1 MTRKIFSPT
10 AEERLAEHTRIL
22 MNEYGADYLIIALID
37 AARGR
42 GAKLASICGM
52 GPARAEAIQADL
64 GRPRLGGNQWPHI
77 GQEQSR

>member
-1 MTRKIFSPT
+1 MTRRIFSPT

-22 MNEYGADYLIIALID
+22 MNEYGADYLIVALID

-42 GAKLASICGM
+42 GAKLASICGT

-64 GRPRLGGNQWPHI
+64 DV
-77 GQEQSR
+77 

>member
-1 MTRKIFSPT
+1 MKISYRPT
-10 AEERLAEHTRIL
+10 VEERLAEHTRIL

-42 GAKLASICGM
+42 GAKLASICGT

-64 GRPRLGGNQWPHI
+64 D
-77 GQEQSR
+77 